1 MTLAK
6 NPNFWERD
14 PIGAGKGNPLP
25 YLDGIKILIIPELS
39 TWLAALRSGKIDK
52 AGGIQPEDAVSVLRS
67 APNVKQRTFLPL
79 RSTMVAMRI
88 DKADLPYKDKRVRQ
102 ALMMATDFDS
112 LKNDF
117 YGGDAEILA
126 FPVTGESKTVYVPLE
141 DMPETVQT
149 LYRYDPAK
157 ARRLLAEAGYPD
169 GFKTRMIIFSGLE
182 VEDLASVYKDMWAK
196 AGINLELQPKEPA
209 VFNSIAYS
217 RAYDDMMLVHPAGGT
232 QYPGCLNFGYLKG
245 PASIFYTNDPAIEA
259 ANQEIQKHV
268 IVDMPE
274 ADRLYREM
282 LPYIVEQAYYI
293 PAPTP
298 TVYAMWW
305 PWLKNFYGEFPVRFA
320 AYSWMDQ
327 ALKQEMTGRR

>member
-1 MTLAK
+1 
-6 NPNFWERD
+6 
-14 PIGAGKGNPLP
+14 
-25 YLDGIKILIIPELS
+25 
-39 TWLAALRSGKIDK
+39 
-52 AGGIQPEDAVSVLRS
+52 
-67 APNVKQRTFLPL
+67 
-79 RSTMVAMRI
+79 
-88 DKADLPYKDKRVRQ
+88 
-102 ALMMATDFDS
+102 
-112 LKNDF
+112 
-117 YGGDAEILA
+117 
-126 FPVTGESKTVYVPLE
+126 
-141 DMPETVQT
+141 
-149 LYRYDPAK
+149 
-157 ARRLLAEAGYPD
+157 
-169 GFKTRMIIFSGLE
+169 
-182 VEDLASVYKDMWAK
+182 MWAK

-305 PWLKNFYGEFPVRFA
+305 PWLKNFYG
-320 AYSWMDQ
+320 
-327 ALKQEMTGRR
+327 